1 MILKPAQR
9 ADSRVRVALYGA
21 SGSGK
26 TYSAIKLAKGLSIND
41 TIAIIDTESGSANLY
56 SHLGS
61 FQVLNLSAPFT
72 PERCIEAINVCVASG
87 ADVVVFDSLS
97 HEWEGSG
104 GILEMHAQ
112 MPGNS
117 FANWG
122 KIMPRH
128 NALIHAMLSCPAHVV
143 VTLRT
148 KQDYQV
154 STERGGMSIQKLGLK
169 PVQKDGIDY
178 EFTIAFEVSMN
189 HKSTASK
196 DRTGLF
202 VDQPPFQ
209 ITQQTG
215 RTIQAWCTP
224 PVTHIQSL
232 NQLKNI
238 NHEHFNHAKH

>member
-1 MILKPAQR
+1 MILKPAKR
-9 ADSRVRVALYGA
+9 SASRVRVALYGA

-26 TYSAIKLAKGLSIND
+26 TYSALELAKGLTVNNN
-41 TIAIIDTESGSANLY
+41 IAVVDTEAGSAHLY

-61 FQVLNLSAPFT
+61 FQVLSLEAPFT
-72 PERCIEAINVCVASG
+72 PERCIEALNACVASG
-87 ADVVVFDSLS
+87 ADVIVFDSLS
-97 HEWEGSG
+97 HEWEGAG

-128 NALIHAMLSCPAHVV
+128 NALIHALLACPAHVI

-154 STERGGMSIQKLGLK
+154 NTERGSISIQKLGLK

-178 EFTIAFEVSMN
+178 EFTIAFEVGMN
-189 HKSTASK
+189 HKALAAK

-202 VDQPPFQ
+202 VGLDAF
-209 ITQQTG
+209 TVTEQTG
-215 RTIQAWCTP
+215 KTIRSWCTP
-224 PVTHIQSL
+224 VTDHIHHI
-232 NQLKNI
+232 NHLKNI
-238 NHEHFNHAKH
+238 NHGAFSSNQQ